1 MKNKHGKV
9 LSILLLF
16 CMLFSLMP
24 TTVLAMESRETSQTT
39 TNGAYTDGTWAA
51 GGNGTA
57 TYTIDGTEVQ
67 LSKTAAAVDGM
78 ENTFDITL
86 RVVTSTSVS
95 TMTNS
100 GAVVLVMDT
109 SGSMAACAECG
120 GPMVFSG
127 RDYYYTHES
136 DCTHYNRNNNTV
148 TSTQTRL
155 YSAKQAAQ
163 TFLSAFAGT
172 DEAATRMIS
181 IVEFNSDSEIHLGW
195 YNVAGGKGKN
205 SYDTASASINRL
217 TAGGGTNLDSGLR
230 RAVSQ
235 LDSND
240 VRSITSKNVVLLTD
254 GKPTYNS
261 TYRNGGNGQDGSW
274 NNNNA
279 AKLQADAIKNRGT
292 GIYTV
297 CFGAVNDITYDGGPT
312 VGEFLKSSIATS
324 SGTAYNADNTAE
336 LMNAF
341 KAISDSITSGFDGEG
356 WTATDPMA
364 DKINVTSG
372 GVPENFTTENG
383 STYTWTLSD
392 AEITETDDVTEYVY
406 TCTYRVTLDV
416 RSADFREDTFYPTN
430 EETFLNVDGEQYAF
444 PVPGVKGYLPRTSV
458 SVSKSWDDNNNQD
471 GIRPAS
477 AEVQLLKD
485 GVPFGD
491 PITLNAGNN
500 WAYTWDDLIAESEGK
515 YHVYTVQ
522 ELNVAAGYMPSVDGE
537 NNAYVITNIHSPEQI
552 SVPVEKVWNDSS
564 NQDGIRPDSVTV
576 KLKADGVDTGK
587 TLTLNAD
594 NLWKGSF
601 TSLDKFKAGKEIKY
615 TVEENSTNGYTAKVE
630 ANSSSGGFTITNSH
644 TPEKITIEGSKTW
657 TDADNQDGIR
667 PDSITIN
674 LLKNGNVIQTKVVT
688 ESDGWAWSFAGLDKY
703 ENQGETVVYTISEG
717 DVTGYT
723 VSYEGYDIT
732 NTHATYKRDVTVSK
746 VWNDKDDQ
754 DGIRPADITVVLMA
768 DGQETRNTIVLSD
781 ANNWTASFTGLDKF
795 KAGKEIKYS
804 VKEVT
809 VNGYE
814 SVVKGNMDDGFT
826 ITNSHTPEKITIE
839 GSKTWTDADNQD
851 GIRPD
856 SITINLLKNGN
867 VIQTKV
873 VTESDGWAWS
883 FAGLDKYENQGET
896 VVYTISEGDVT
907 GYTVSYEGYDITNT
921 HATYKRDVTVSKVWN
936 DKDDQDGIRP
946 ADITVVLMAD
956 GQETRNT
963 IVLSDANNWTAS
975 FTGLDKFKAGKEIKY
990 SVKEVT
996 VNGYE
1001 SVVKGNMNDG
1011 FTITNTHTPE
1021 TISITGLKTWDDAD
1035 NQDGNRPEFITVNL
1049 LRDGQVIDTR
1059 KVTAADDWSYTFADL
1074 DKYENGG
1081 EEVFYTITETSVDG
1095 YSTTYDEFD
1104 ITNSYTPKETSITVT
1119 KAWADSNNADGIRPD
1134 KVTVKLLADGTDT
1147 GKTLV
1152 LDKNSNWTGSFTGL
1166 AKYDK
1171 GQLIEYTIKEVPVD
1185 GYKTVITGDA
1195 ETGFVVTN
1203 SHTVLPNTGD
1213 RNHAMPWLMLMLG
1226 AGAVLAG
1233 AGLKRRKED
1242 A

>member
-57 TYTIDGTEVQ
+57 TYTIDGTKVQ
-67 LSKTAAAVDGM
+67 LSKTAASVDGM

-392 AEITETDDVTEYVY
+392 AETTETDDVTEYVY

-416 RSADFREDTFYPTN
+416 QSADFREDTFYPTN

-444 PVPGVKGYLPRTSV
+444 PVPGVK
-458 SVSKSWDDNNNQD
+458 
-471 GIRPAS
+471 
-477 AEVQLLKD
+477 
-485 GVPFGD
+485 
-491 PITLNAGNN
+491 
-500 WAYTWDDLIAESEGK
+500 
-515 YHVYTVQ
+515 
-522 ELNVAAGYMPSVDGE
+522 
-537 NNAYVITNIHSPEQI
+537 
-552 SVPVEKVWNDSS
+552 
-564 NQDGIRPDSVTV
+564 
-576 KLKADGVDTGK
+576 
-587 TLTLNAD
+587 
-594 NLWKGSF
+594 
-601 TSLDKFKAGKEIKY
+601 
-615 TVEENSTNGYTAKVE
+615 
-630 ANSSSGGFTITNSH
+630 
-644 TPEKITIEGSKTW
+644 
-657 TDADNQDGIR
+657 
-667 PDSITIN
+667 
-674 LLKNGNVIQTKVVT
+674 
-688 ESDGWAWSFAGLDKY
+688 
-703 ENQGETVVYTISEG
+703 
-717 DVTGYT
+717 
-723 VSYEGYDIT
+723 
-732 NTHATYKRDVTVSK
+732 
-746 VWNDKDDQ
+746 
-754 DGIRPADITVVLMA
+754 
-768 DGQETRNTIVLSD
+768 
-781 ANNWTASFTGLDKF
+781 
-795 KAGKEIKYS
+795 
-804 VKEVT
+804 
-809 VNGYE
+809 
-814 SVVKGNMDDGFT
+814 
-826 ITNSHTPEKITIE
+826 
-839 GSKTWTDADNQD
+839 
-851 GIRPD
+851 
-856 SITINLLKNGN
+856 
-867 VIQTKV
+867 
-873 VTESDGWAWS
+873 
-883 FAGLDKYENQGET
+883 
-896 VVYTISEGDVT
+896 
-907 GYTVSYEGYDITNT
+907 
-921 HATYKRDVTVSKVWN
+921 
-936 DKDDQDGIRP
+936 
-946 ADITVVLMAD
+946 
-956 GQETRNT
+956 
-963 IVLSDANNWTAS
+963 
-975 FTGLDKFKAGKEIKY
+975 
-990 SVKEVT
+990 
-996 VNGYE
+996 
-1001 SVVKGNMNDG
+1001 
-1011 FTITNTHTPE
+1011 
-1021 TISITGLKTWDDAD
+1021 
-1035 NQDGNRPEFITVNL
+1035 
-1049 LRDGQVIDTR
+1049 
-1059 KVTAADDWSYTFADL
+1059 
-1074 DKYENGG
+1074 
-1081 EEVFYTITETSVDG
+1081 
-1095 YSTTYDEFD
+1095 
-1104 ITNSYTPKETSITVT
+1104 
-1119 KAWADSNNADGIRPD
+1119 
-1134 KVTVKLLADGTDT
+1134 
-1147 GKTLV
+1147 
-1152 LDKNSNWTGSFTGL
+1152 
-1166 AKYDK
+1166 
-1171 GQLIEYTIKEVPVD
+1171 
-1185 GYKTVITGDA
+1185 
-1195 ETGFVVTN
+1195 
-1203 SHTVLPNTGD
+1203 
-1213 RNHAMPWLMLMLG
+1213 
-1226 AGAVLAG
+1226 
-1233 AGLKRRKED
+1233 
-1242 A
+1242 

>member
-24 TTVLAMESRETSQTT
+24 TTVLAMESREASQTT

-120 GPMVFSG
+120 GPMVYSG

-163 TFLSAFAGT
+163 IFLAAFAGT
-172 DEAATRMIS
+172 DESATRMIS
-181 IVEFNSDSEIHLGW
+181 IVEFNSDSEVHLGW
-195 YNVAGGKGKN
+195 YNVAGGEGNN
-205 SYDTASASINRL
+205 SYDTASASINTL

-235 LDSND
+235 LGSND
-240 VRSITSKNVVLLTD
+240 VIGITSKNVVLLTD

-279 AKLQADAIKNRGT
+279 AKLQADAIKNSGA

-297 CFGAVNDITYDGGPT
+297 CFGAVNDMTYDGGPT
-312 VGEFLKSSIATS
+312 VGDFLKNSIATS

-364 DKINVTSG
+364 DKISVTSG
-372 GVPENFTTENG
+372 GAPENFTTENG

-392 AEITETDDVTEYVY
+392 AETTGTDDITEYVY

-416 RSADFREDTFYPTN
+416 RSEDFREDTFYPTN
-430 EETFLNVDGEQYAF
+430 EETYLNVDGEQYAF

-485 GVPFGD
+485 GLPFGD
-491 PITLNAGNN
+491 PITLNAENN
-500 WAYTWDDLIAESEGK
+500 WSYTWDDLIAESEGK
-515 YHVYTVQ
+515 CHVYTVQ

-537 NNAYVITNIHSPEQI
+537 NNAYVITNIHAPEQI

-601 TSLDKFKAGKEIKY
+601 TGLDKFKAGKEIKY

-644 TPEKITIEGSKTW
+644 TPETITIEGSKTW
-657 TDADNQDGIR
+657 TDAGNQDGIR

-795 KAGKEIKYS
+795 KAGEEIKYS

-814 SVVKGNMDDGFT
+814 SVVTGNMD
-826 ITNSHTPEKITIE
+826 
-839 GSKTWTDADNQD
+839 
-851 GIRPD
+851 
-856 SITINLLKNGN
+856 
-867 VIQTKV
+867 
-873 VTESDGWAWS
+873 
-883 FAGLDKYENQGET
+883 
-896 VVYTISEGDVT
+896 
-907 GYTVSYEGYDITNT
+907 
-921 HATYKRDVTVSKVWN
+921 
-936 DKDDQDGIRP
+936 
-946 ADITVVLMAD
+946 
-956 GQETRNT
+956 
-963 IVLSDANNWTAS
+963 
-975 FTGLDKFKAGKEIKY
+975 
-990 SVKEVT
+990 
-996 VNGYE
+996 
-1001 SVVKGNMNDG
+1001 DG

-1021 TISITGLKTWDDAD
+1021 TISITGLKAWDDAD

-1134 KVTVKLLADGTDT
+1134 KVTVKLLADGADT

-1152 LDKNSNWTGSFTGL
+1152 LGKNSNWTGSFTGL

-1213 RNHAMPWLMLMLG
+1213 RSHSMPWLMLMLG
-1226 AGAVLAG
+1226 AGAALAG
-1233 AGLKRRKED
+1233 AGLKRRNED

>member
-392 AEITETDDVTEYVY
+392 AETTETDDVTEYVY

-416 RSADFREDTFYPTN
+416 QSADFREDTFYPTN

-564 NQDGIRPDSVTV
+564 NQDGIRPADITV
-576 KLKADGVDTGK
+576 VLMADGQETRNTIVLSDANNWT
-587 TLTLNAD
+587 A
-594 NLWKGSF
+594 SF
-601 TSLDKFKAGKEIKY
+601 TGLDKFKAGKEIKY
-615 TVEENSTNGYTAKVE
+615 SVKEVTVNGYESVVTG
-630 ANSSSGGFTITNSH
+630 NMDDGFTITNTH

-667 PDSITIN
+667 PDNITIK

-826 ITNSHTPEKITIE
+826 ITN
-839 GSKTWTDADNQD
+839 
-851 GIRPD
+851 
-856 SITINLLKNGN
+856 
-867 VIQTKV
+867 
-873 VTESDGWAWS
+873 
-883 FAGLDKYENQGET
+883 
-896 VVYTISEGDVT
+896 
-907 GYTVSYEGYDITNT
+907 
-921 HATYKRDVTVSKVWN
+921 
-936 DKDDQDGIRP
+936 
-946 ADITVVLMAD
+946 
-956 GQETRNT
+956 
-963 IVLSDANNWTAS
+963 
-975 FTGLDKFKAGKEIKY
+975 
-990 SVKEVT
+990 
-996 VNGYE
+996 
-1001 SVVKGNMNDG
+1001 
-1011 FTITNTHTPE
+1011 THTPE

-1059 KVTAADDWSYTFADL
+1059 EVTAAYDWSYTFADL

-1134 KVTVKLLADGTDT
+1134 KVTIKLLADGTDT

>member
-24 TTVLAMESRETSQTT
+24 TTVLAMDSRETSQTT

-392 AEITETDDVTEYVY
+392 AETTETDDVTEYVY
-406 TCTYRVTLDV
+406 TCTYRVPLDV
-416 RSADFREDTFYPTN
+416 QSADFREDT
-430 EETFLNVDGEQYAF
+430 L
-444 PVPGVKGYLPRTSV
+444 
-458 SVSKSWDDNNNQD
+458 
-471 GIRPAS
+471 
-477 AEVQLLKD
+477 
-485 GVPFGD
+485 
-491 PITLNAGNN
+491 
-500 WAYTWDDLIAESEGK
+500 
-515 YHVYTVQ
+515 
-522 ELNVAAGYMPSVDGE
+522 
-537 NNAYVITNIHSPEQI
+537 
-552 SVPVEKVWNDSS
+552 
-564 NQDGIRPDSVTV
+564 
-576 KLKADGVDTGK
+576 
-587 TLTLNAD
+587 
-594 NLWKGSF
+594 
-601 TSLDKFKAGKEIKY
+601 
-615 TVEENSTNGYTAKVE
+615 
-630 ANSSSGGFTITNSH
+630 
-644 TPEKITIEGSKTW
+644 
-657 TDADNQDGIR
+657 
-667 PDSITIN
+667 
-674 LLKNGNVIQTKVVT
+674 
-688 ESDGWAWSFAGLDKY
+688 
-703 ENQGETVVYTISEG
+703 
-717 DVTGYT
+717 
-723 VSYEGYDIT
+723 
-732 NTHATYKRDVTVSK
+732 
-746 VWNDKDDQ
+746 
-754 DGIRPADITVVLMA
+754 
-768 DGQETRNTIVLSD
+768 
-781 ANNWTASFTGLDKF
+781 
-795 KAGKEIKYS
+795 
-804 VKEVT
+804 
-809 VNGYE
+809 
-814 SVVKGNMDDGFT
+814 
-826 ITNSHTPEKITIE
+826 
-839 GSKTWTDADNQD
+839 
-851 GIRPD
+851 
-856 SITINLLKNGN
+856 
-867 VIQTKV
+867 
-873 VTESDGWAWS
+873 
-883 FAGLDKYENQGET
+883 
-896 VVYTISEGDVT
+896 
-907 GYTVSYEGYDITNT
+907 
-921 HATYKRDVTVSKVWN
+921 
-936 DKDDQDGIRP
+936 
-946 ADITVVLMAD
+946 
-956 GQETRNT
+956 
-963 IVLSDANNWTAS
+963 
-975 FTGLDKFKAGKEIKY
+975 
-990 SVKEVT
+990 
-996 VNGYE
+996 
-1001 SVVKGNMNDG
+1001 
-1011 FTITNTHTPE
+1011 
-1021 TISITGLKTWDDAD
+1021 
-1035 NQDGNRPEFITVNL
+1035 
-1049 LRDGQVIDTR
+1049 
-1059 KVTAADDWSYTFADL
+1059 
-1074 DKYENGG
+1074 
-1081 EEVFYTITETSVDG
+1081 
-1095 YSTTYDEFD
+1095 
-1104 ITNSYTPKETSITVT
+1104 
-1119 KAWADSNNADGIRPD
+1119 
-1134 KVTVKLLADGTDT
+1134 
-1147 GKTLV
+1147 
-1152 LDKNSNWTGSFTGL
+1152 
-1166 AKYDK
+1166 
-1171 GQLIEYTIKEVPVD
+1171 
-1185 GYKTVITGDA
+1185 
-1195 ETGFVVTN
+1195 
-1203 SHTVLPNTGD
+1203 
-1213 RNHAMPWLMLMLG
+1213 
-1226 AGAVLAG
+1226 
-1233 AGLKRRKED
+1233 
-1242 A
+1242 